1 MISVAASNVHTR
13 QGDSPPYARDQSG
26 SARAVSLLDE
36 VRMNNQELSERDD
49 DNRMREMHADRADQN
64 SSPKVISHREN
75 GSHLSSGSLGNSP
88 SVRGKDR
95 HRSYHGSD
103 SRTESPPESL
113 KVDQSRSDIKKG
125 SSTTLGKYPSSD
137 LKYEGVPRRHKSDGD
152 VEASHETIKD
162 TTTLIEAPADP
173 MLLGYSCGHLNNG
186 VEDEEPNYPGNYG
199 ACVCCSRVS
208 INVSG
213 QIYETQLR
221 TLEQFPET
229 LLGHADKR
237 RKFYDRIRDQ
247 YFFDRNRRA
256 FDAILHYYQ
265 SGGRLRRPMDISV
278 DVFAD
283 EIKFFQLGTEAM
295 AKYQEIEGYVFED
308 AEYAKYGNAL
318 SPAMYEK
325 KRKKLPKNKYQRTV
339 WLLFEKPESSNPAR
353 VVAVMSISVIFL
365 SIICFCLE
373 TVPSL
378 QHEWIDKLNASRPMP
393 AAETAS
399 EITSSPQWDVT
410 DKKNLIMSNLDPNA
424 INASNP
430 NVTGISSKRWVP
442 HFTQNPFWIIETICI
457 CWFTIE
463 LSCRFLSCPTKTSF
477 CFDVLNII
485 DLVAIVPYFV
495 TTASQATATDEA
507 EDTQNSSKGIS
518 LAFIRVV
525 RLVRVFRIFKLSRHS
540 TGLQILGQ
548 TLKSSFRELGL
559 LLFFVLIG
567 VILFSSAVY
576 FAEIDA
582 QLPEGKQT
590 YFKSIPDAFWWA
602 IVTMTTVG
610 YGDMHPIT
618 VAGKMVGSV
627 CALTGILC
635 LALPVPVIVSNF
647 MYFYQRAVA
656 NKTRDDMK

>member
-1 MISVAASNVHTR
+1 C
-13 QGDSPPYARDQSG
+13 
-26 SARAVSLLDE
+26 L
-36 VRMNNQELSERDD
+36 
-49 DNRMREMHADRADQN
+49 
-64 SSPKVISHREN
+64 
-75 GSHLSSGSLGNSP
+75 
-88 SVRGKDR
+88 
-95 HRSYHGSD
+95 
-103 SRTESPPESL
+103 
-113 KVDQSRSDIKKG
+113 
-125 SSTTLGKYPSSD
+125 
-137 LKYEGVPRRHKSDGD
+137 
-152 VEASHETIKD
+152 
-162 TTTLIEAPADP
+162 
-173 MLLGYSCGHLNNG
+173 
-186 VEDEEPNYPGNYG
+186 
-199 ACVCCSRVS
+199 RVS

-213 QIYETQLR
+213 QIYETQLQ
-221 TLEQFPET
+221 TLNQFPET

-237 RKFYDRIRDQ
+237 RKYYDRSRNQ

-295 AKYQEIEGYVFED
+295 AKYQEIEGY
-308 AEYAKYGNAL
+308 
-318 SPAMYEK
+318 K
-325 KRKKLPKNKYQRTV
+325 KREKLPKNKLQRTI

-378 QHEWIDKLNASRPMP
+378 QHSWIDKLES
-393 AAETAS
+393 
-399 EITSSPQWDVT
+399 
-410 DKKNLIMSNLDPNA
+410 
-424 INASNP
+424 SNP
-430 NVTGISSKRWVP
+430 RPNGTGNAKKRLVP

-457 CWFTIE
+457 IWFTIE
-463 LSCRFLSCPTKTSF
+463 LSCRFVSCPTKTSF

-495 TTASQATATDEA
+495 TTASLATTDET
-507 EDTQNSSKGIS
+507 EGLCFTPLFDRLKKHTSQNSSKGIS

-567 VILFSSAVY
+567 VVLFSSAVY
-576 FAEIDA
+576 FA
-582 QLPEGKQT
+582 GWKQT

-618 VAGKMVGSV
+618 VAGKVVGSV

-647 MYFYQRAVA
+647 MYFYQR
-656 NKTRDDMK
+656 